1 MTYNIGPGKTESH
14 AASVRAN
21 FPIRRQCG
29 IYYFEMKVLS
39 KGEDGFIG
47 IGFCS
52 GKNGLDRLPGK
63 KMIKVESENNALL
76 MSILGWDNDS
86 WGYHGD
92 DGHSFQECGTGD
104 KYGPQFT
111 TGDVVG
117 CGVDL
122 IRKTAFYTKNG
133 TFLGPAFKSIKTH
146 MDLYPCVGLR
156 TVGERVSVNFGQ
168 DPFVF
173 DIVQYIKVSDI
184 SKNDEY
190 LL

>member
-63 KMIKVESENNALL
+63 
-76 MSILGWDNDS
+76 
-86 WGYHGD
+86 
-92 DGHSFQECGTGD
+92 
-104 KYGPQFT
+104 
-111 TGDVVG
+111 
-117 CGVDL
+117 
-122 IRKTAFYTKNG
+122 R
-133 TFLGPAFKSIKTH
+133 
-146 MDLYPCVGLR
+146 
-156 TVGERVSVNFGQ
+156 
-168 DPFVF
+168 
-173 DIVQYIKVSDI
+173 
-184 SKNDEY
+184 
-190 LL
+190 

>member
-1 MTYNIGPGKTESH
+1 
-14 AASVRAN
+14 
-21 FPIRRQCG
+21 
-29 IYYFEMKVLS
+29 MKVLS

-52 GKNGLDRLPGK
+52 GKNGLDRLPGNVLEEGVREQRR
-63 KMIKVESENNALL
+63 ILI
-76 MSILGWDNDS
+76 SIHMEGWDNDS

-122 IRKTAFYTKNG
+122 IHKTAFYTKNG

-168 DPFVF
+168 NPFVF
-173 DIVQYIKVSDI
+173 DIVQYIKV
-184 SKNDEY
+184 NDTNKHDEH
-190 LL
+190 LHVADEEMT